1 MTHSEK
7 VLEEM
12 EKDTDSDV
20 RLADQLEREGSI
32 AYQNAVLEEME
43 KKHHS
48 EQEVGCARF
57 FLKTLNIKTYSQFN
71 ISLTLS

>member
-12 EKDTDSDV
+12 EKDIDNDV
-20 RLADQLEREGSI
+20 RMADQLEREGSI

-43 KKHHS
+43 KKHQS
-48 EQEVGCARF
+48 EQEVGFAQF
-57 FLKTLNIKTYSQFN
+57 FGKASNIKAYWRFN
-71 ISLTLS
+71 TSLT